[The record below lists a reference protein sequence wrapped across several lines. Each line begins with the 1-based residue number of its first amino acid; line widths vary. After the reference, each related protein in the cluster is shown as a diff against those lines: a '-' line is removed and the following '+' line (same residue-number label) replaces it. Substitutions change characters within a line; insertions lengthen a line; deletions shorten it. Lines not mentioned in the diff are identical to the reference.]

1 LAYLQ
6 PTAENA
12 RGARVP
18 PGGAGNSS
26 ARYLAQKGDLPIFHS
41 SLGQAEP
48 TSLGVAHHNE
58 RRWRV
63 AVIQEQS
70 LKTEGNQSGMFTHR
84 DCNMRNQ
91 ICLLIGLLV
100 PMFAVAQ
107 RKPVSI
113 VPKPVQMT
121 LQPGSF
127 QLRPDTTIVTDNAS
141 LSEARLLARR
151 LSPATGFPMEI
162 KTSRSRTASTIDMR
176 IDPSLEKLG
185 AEGYRLVVTSQ
196 KISIWAS
203 ATAGLFYAGQSL
215 LQLFPPEIF
224 RAAKVSN
231 ISWTLPCVEIEDY
244 PRFQWR
250 GALLD
255 TARHFMPKEF
265 VKKFIDL
272 LALHKMNSFQWHLT
286 DDQGWRIEIKKY
298 PKLTKIGGWRKESLV
313 GRLESESQKELKFDG
328 TPHGGFYTQDDARE
342 IVEYARVRHINV
354 VPEIEMPGHAQAAIA
369 AYPELGNT
377 GQQLEVGTKWGVF
390 ENIFNPKESTLLFLQ
405 DVLTEIL
412 EIFPSKFV
420 HIGGDEAVKTQW
432 KASAEA
438 QARIKELGL
447 KNEEE
452 LQGYFTRRMGEFLSS
467 KGRRLIGWDEILEG
481 GIAPDTTVMSWR
493 GEKGGIAAAR
503 AGHDVVMAPTGYTYF
518 DYYQSK
524 DRDKEPLAIGGYL
537 PLEVVY
543 NYEPVPKEIAPEFAK
558 HVLGSQGQL
567 WTEYMPSSKQVEYMA
582 FPRLTALAEVT
593 WTSKE
598 KKNYPEFLKRL
609 TGHLQRLAILDVNY
623 RRLDSGN

>member
-1 LAYLQ
+1 M
-6 PTAENA
+6 T
-12 RGARVP
+12 
-18 PGGAGNSS
+18 
-26 ARYLAQKGDLPIFHS
+26 H
-41 SLGQAEP
+41 QA
-48 TSLGVAHHNE
+48 
-58 RRWRV
+58 
-63 AVIQEQS
+63 
-70 LKTEGNQSGMFTHR
+70 
-84 DCNMRNQ
+84 
-91 ICLLIGLLV
+91 
-100 PMFAVAQ
+100 
-107 RKPVSI
+107 
-113 VPKPVQMT
+113 
-121 LQPGSF
+121 GSF
-127 QLRPDTTIVTDNAS
+127 RLTPNTVIVADKTS
-141 LSEARLLARR
+141 FPEGRFLSGR
-151 LSPATGFPMEI
+151 LSPATGFSIEVRAISP
-162 KTSRSRTASTIDMR
+162 SGVPTIDMK
-176 IDPSLEKLG
+176 IDASLKRLG
-185 AEGYRLVVTSQ
+185 SEGYTLVVTPQ
-196 KISIWAS
+196 RISIRAP
-203 ATAGLFYAGQSL
+203 ATAGVFYAGQSL
-215 LQLFPPEIF
+215 LQLLPPEIF
-224 RAAKVSN
+224 REAKVSN
-231 ISWTLPCVEIEDY
+231 IDWTSPCVQIEDY

-255 TARHFMPKEF
+255 AGRHFMPKEF

-298 PKLTKIGGWRKESLV
+298 PKLTQIGAWRKETLV
-313 GRLESESQKELKFDG
+313 GRLERESQGELKYDG

-390 ENIFNPKESTLLFLQ
+390 ENIFNPQESTLLFLQ
-405 DVLTEIL
+405 GVLTEIL

-420 HIGGDEAVKTQW
+420 HTGGDEAVKTQW

-452 LQGYFTRRMGEFLSS
+452 LQGYFTRRMAEFLTS
-467 KGRRLIGWDEILEG
+467 KERRLIGWDEILEG
-481 GIAPDTTVMSWR
+481 GIPPNTAVMSWR
-493 GEKGGIAAAR
+493 GEKGGIAAAQ

-543 NYEPVPKEIAPEFAK
+543 NYEPVPKEIPAEFTK

-567 WTEYMPSSKQVEYMA
+567 WTEYLPSPKQVEYMA
-582 FPRLTALAEVT
+582 FPRLAALAEVT
-593 WTSKE
+593 WSSKE
-598 KKNYPEFLKRL
+598 KKNYPEFLDRL
-609 TGHLQRLAILDVNY
+609 THHLARLTILDVNY